1 MPDFN
6 LLTAEPKPEIS
17 IVVCV
22 YNEAGNGV
30 PLVDQI
36 SRAMRGVRYELIYVN
51 DGSTDGTLAELRNI
65 HDANLTVLDL
75 QRNYGQSA
83 ALAAGIDAA
92 RGDYVVTLD
101 GDQQNDPDD
110 ILRLIQYCEANDL
123 DLVAGLRA
131 NRQDGYWLR
140 KVPSQLANALIRRT
154 TGLTLRDLGCG
165 LKVARAE
172 TAKSLKLYGEL
183 HRFILLL
190 AHLDGARIGQLPVN
204 HRARRIGQSKYGL
217 GRTLRVISDL
227 LLLLFLKKY
236 GQKPMHLF
244 GSVGVLMGGAGLL
257 ILLVAGF
264 LSLTSSAA
272 GSSSFVIAGLLLLIG
287 GAQVAAFG
295 IMSEMQMRT
304 YYEAQGAKPYKVRR
318 TYKQQ
323 ASVSSEPLSNR
334 YL

>member
-1 MPDFN
+1 MPDFDVS
-6 LLTAEPKPEIS
+6 TPDSHPELS

-36 SRAMRGVRYELIYVN
+36 SRAMQGVRYELIYVN
-51 DGSTDGTLAELRNI
+51 DGSTDETLAELRSIRNP
-65 HDANLTVLDL
+65 NLIILDL

-83 ALAAGIDAA
+83 ALAAGIEAA

-110 ILRLIQYCEANDL
+110 ILRLIQHCEANDL

-140 KVPSQLANALIRRT
+140 KVPSRLANALIRWA
-154 TGLTLRDLGCG
+154 TGLKLQDLGCG

-172 TAKSLKLYGEL
+172 TAKNLKLYGEL
-183 HRFILLL
+183 HRFILVL

-204 HRARRIGQSKYGL
+204 HRARQIGQSKYGL
-217 GRTLRVISDL
+217 SRTLRVVSDL

-236 GQKPMHLF
+236 LRKPMHLF
-244 GSVGVLMGGAGLL
+244 GSAGVLMVTAGLVSLIVAGFLTVTNSDGGSSSLVIAGL
-257 ILLVAGF
+257 ILLV
-264 LSLTSSAA
+264 
-272 GSSSFVIAGLLLLIG
+272 G
-287 GAQVAAFG
+287 GAQLAGFG
-295 IMSEMQMRT
+295 IMAEMQMRT
-304 YYEAQGAKPYKVRR
+304 YYESQGTKPYRVRHKYR
-318 TYKQQ
+318 QQ
-323 ASVSSEPLSNR
+323 AGSKPEPLANR